1 MTGREKIQ
9 RHVISEILLQLQHA
23 AIKDIRPYS
32 IGSTT
37 AIGPINKHD
46 SGDQAPAV
54 SCSKDTVQGNTVNM
68 AATIYTFMPVF
79 VTESDSGVTQ
89 PVFSIR

>member
-54 SCSKDTVQGNTVNM
+54 SCSKDTVQGNCEYGCFYLHIHACLCYRIRFRCDT
-68 AATIYTFMPVF
+68 AF
-79 VTESDSGVTQ
+79 
-89 PVFSIR
+89 FSIR